1 MSKANQET
9 AASVYYSV
17 PEFAELAGV
26 SKQAVYE
33 RIRRDLSGYTKK
45 EGGRTLVSEEA
56 LAFVGVKDVGKVDQ
70 GESEVL
76 DQVSKEGNQVSK
88 ESCQASKESGQASK
102 GKLDY
107 LIDSMEELRGKTA
120 ENQRNHV
127 ENQPESGGNPVEN
140 KAESRESSAFLD
152 YLIKENTRLLAE
164 LTQKDRIIA
173 EKDALISGYA
183 DKFAEFAEREQEISA
198 KALTATGQAQTLHA
212 MSAVG
217 TAADVIE
224 APEPEEVPE
233 ERPAKRKW
241 PWSKK

>member
-45 EGGRTLVSEEA
+45 EGGRTLISGEA
-56 LAFVGVKDVGKVDQ
+56 LAYVGVKDIGKVDQ
-70 GESEVL
+70 EESKVL
-76 DQVSKEGNQVSK
+76 DQVSKEDNQVSK
-88 ESCQASKESGQASK
+88 ESGQVSKESGQASK
-102 GKLDY
+102 GKLDN

-120 ENQRNHV
+120 EKQRNYDGI
-127 ENQPESGGNPVEN
+127 QPESGGNPVEN
-140 KAESRESSAFLD
+140 KAESSAFLD

-164 LTQKDRIIA
+164 LAQKDRIIA

-212 MSAVG
+212 MSAAG

-233 ERPAKRKW
+233 ERPVKRKW

>member
-9 AASVYYSV
+9 AASVYYGV

-56 LAFVGVKDVGKVDQ
+56 LAYVGVKESGKVDQ
-70 GESEVL
+70 GESKAL
-76 DQVSKEGNQVSK
+76 DRVSKESNQVSK
-88 ESCQASKESGQASK
+88 ESSQVSK
-102 GKLDY
+102 GKLDG
-107 LIDSMEELRGKTA
+107 LINSVEDLRGKTA
-120 ENQRNHV
+120 EKQRNPV
-127 ENQPESGGNPVEN
+127 ENQSESGGNPVEN

-164 LTQKDRIIA
+164 LAQKDRIIA

-212 MSAVG
+212 MSAAG

>member
-1 MSKANQET
+1 MSKANQGT
-9 AASVYYSV
+9 AASAYYSV

-45 EGGRTLVSEEA
+45 EGGRTLISGEA
-56 LAFVGVKDVGKVDQ
+56 LAFVGVKDIGKVDQ
-70 GESEVL
+70 GESEAL
-76 DQVSKEGNQVSK
+76 DQVSKESNQV
-88 ESCQASKESGQASK
+88 SKESGQASK
-102 GKLDY
+102 ANLDC
-107 LIDSMEELRGKTA
+107 LIDSVEELRGKTA
-120 ENQRNHV
+120 ENQRNYDGS
-127 ENQPESGGNPVEN
+127 QQESGGNPVEN
-140 KAESRESSAFLD
+140 KAESKESSAFLD

-164 LTQKDRIIA
+164 LAHKDRIIA
-173 EKDALISGYA
+173 DKDALISGYA

-212 MSAVG
+212 ISAVG

-224 APEPEEVPE
+224 APDTEEIPE
-233 ERPAKRKW
+233 ERPVKRRW

>member
-9 AASVYYSV
+9 AASAYYSV

-56 LAFVGVKDVGKVDQ
+56 LAFVGVKDIGKVDQ
-70 GESEVL
+70 EESKVL
-76 DQVSKEGNQVSK
+76 DQVSKGSSQV
-88 ESCQASKESGQASK
+88 SKESGQASK
-102 GKLDY
+102 GKLDN
-107 LIDSMEELRGKTA
+107 LIDSVEELRGKTA
-120 ENQRNHV
+120 ENQRNQV
-127 ENQPESGGNPVEN
+127 ENQSESGGNPVEN

-152 YLIKENTRLLAE
+152 HLIKENTRLLAE
-164 LTQKDRIIA
+164 LAQKDRIIA

-233 ERPAKRKW
+233 VRPVKRRW

>member
-9 AASVYYSV
+9 AASAYYSV

-33 RIRRDLSGYTKK
+33 RIRRDLSGYTTK
-45 EGGRTLVSEEA
+45 EGGRTLISGEA

-70 GESEVL
+70 GESKAL
-76 DQVSKEGNQVSK
+76 D
-88 ESCQASKESGQASK
+88 QASKESGQASK
-102 GKLDY
+102 AKFDG
-107 LIDSMEELRGKTA
+107 LINSVEELRGKTA
-120 ENQRNHV
+120 EKQRNPV
-127 ENQPESGGNPVEN
+127 GNQSESGGNLVEN
-140 KAESRESSAFLD
+140 KAESRESSTFLD

-164 LTQKDRIIA
+164 LSQKDKIIA

-183 DKFAEFAEREQEISA
+183 DKFAEFAEREQEIST

-212 MSAVG
+212 MSAAG

>member
-1 MSKANQET
+1 MSKTNQET
-9 AASVYYSV
+9 AASAYYSV

-45 EGGRTLVSEEA
+45 EGGRTLISGEA
-56 LAFVGVKDVGKVDQ
+56 LAYVGVKDIGKVDQ
-70 GESEVL
+70 GESKVL
-76 DQVSKEGNQVSK
+76 DQVSKESDRASEEGGQV
-88 ESCQASKESGQASK
+88 SK
-102 GKLDY
+102 GKLDN
-107 LIDSMEELRGKTA
+107 LIDSMEDMRGKTA
-120 ENQRNHV
+120 EKQRNCDG
-127 ENQPESGGNPVEN
+127 NQSESGGNPVEN

-164 LTQKDRIIA
+164 LAQKDRIIA

-183 DKFAEFAEREQEISA
+183 DKFSEFAEREQEISA

-212 MSAVG
+212 MSAAG

-224 APEPEEVPE
+224 APEPEEVPV
-233 ERPAKRKW
+233 ERPVKRKW

>member
-1 MSKANQET
+1 MSKAIQET
-9 AASVYYSV
+9 AASVYYGV

-45 EGGRTLVSEEA
+45 EGGRTLISGEA
-56 LAFVGVKDVGKVDQ
+56 LAYVGVKEIGKVDQ
-70 GESEVL
+70 GESKVL
-76 DQVSKEGNQVSK
+76 DQV
-88 ESCQASKESGQASK
+88 SKESGQASK
-102 GKLDY
+102 GKLDN
-107 LIDSMEELRGKTA
+107 LIDSMEEIRGKTA
-120 ENQRNHV
+120 EKQRNCDG
-127 ENQPESGGNPVEN
+127 NQSESGGNLVEN
-140 KAESRESSAFLD
+140 KAESSESSAFLD

-164 LTQKDRIIA
+164 LAQKDRIIA

-212 MSAVG
+212 MSAAG

-241 PWSKK
+241 PWSRK

>member
-9 AASVYYSV
+9 AASAYYSV

-33 RIRRDLSGYTKK
+33 RIRRDLSGYTIK
-45 EGGRTLVSEEA
+45 EGGRTLISGEA
-56 LAFVGVKDVGKVDQ
+56 LAFVGVKDIGKVDQ
-70 GESEVL
+70 AESKVL
-76 DQVSKEGNQVSK
+76 DRESKESSQVSK
-88 ESCQASKESGQASK
+88 ESDQVSKESGQASK
-102 GKLDY
+102 EKLDS
-107 LIDSMEELRGKTA
+107 LIDSVGDLRGKSS
-120 ENQRNHV
+120 ENQRNHGG
-127 ENQPESGGNPVEN
+127 NQPESGGNQVES

-164 LTQKDRIIA
+164 LAQKDRIIA

-233 ERPAKRKW
+233 ERPVKRRW

>member
-1 MSKANQET
+1 MSKANQGT
-9 AASVYYSV
+9 TASVYYSV

-33 RIRRDLSGYTKK
+33 RIRRDLSEYTKK
-45 EGGRTLVSEEA
+45 EGGRTLISGEA
-56 LAFVGVKDVGKVDQ
+56 LAYVGVKEFGKVDQ
-70 GESEVL
+70 GESKVL
-76 DQVSKEGNQVSK
+76 DQASK
-88 ESCQASKESGQASK
+88 ESNQVSKESGQASK
-102 GKLDY
+102 GKLDN
-107 LIDSMEELRGKTA
+107 LIDSMEEMRGKTA
-120 ENQRNHV
+120 EKQRNCDG
-127 ENQPESGGNPVEN
+127 NQPESGGNPVEN

-164 LTQKDRIIA
+164 LAQKDRIIA

-224 APEPEEVPE
+224 APETEPEEVPE